1 MVLLSEAEAVV
12 VPLTK
17 AEEDSELE
25 ETLSEEVLKTFEE
38 EGVVEMTDPLDVWLA
53 EVNMELVELEKT
65 LDEVELDMTA
75 EVVLPK
81 KVLDEAALAVLLVE
95 TTEDSVVVVLLARDS
110 TIAKSVPGEATLL
123 FWSIPLK

>member
-1 MVLLSEAEAVV
+1 VVLSEAEAVV
-12 VPLTK
+12 VRLTK
-17 AEEDSELE
+17 AEEGIELE
-25 ETLSEEVLKTFEE
+25 ETLSEEVLETSEE
-38 EGVVEMTDPLDVWLA
+38 EGVVGMTDPLEVWLA

-95 TTEDSVVVVLLARDS
+95 TTEDPVVVVLLARDS

-123 FWSIPLK
+123 FLSIPLK